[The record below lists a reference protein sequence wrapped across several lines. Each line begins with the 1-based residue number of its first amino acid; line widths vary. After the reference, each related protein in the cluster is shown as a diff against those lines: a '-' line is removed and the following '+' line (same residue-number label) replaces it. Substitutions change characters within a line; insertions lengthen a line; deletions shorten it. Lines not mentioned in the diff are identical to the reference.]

1 MFVELQLLLLFLLA
15 LFATNILQNK
25 YYKFIIGNFLLIF
38 FLVEFISYYIQGE
51 LIDYRFFIHSS
62 FSIIKSYLFQFKF
75 ELIFLI
81 PAYTALIILIIKI
94 NLNKYIGK
102 KISITSMMI
111 IFFFITIPNK
121 SALYKL
127 YEVYKIYN
135 GSLLFY
141 TKSEN
146 EIGNKYN
153 NFVINNSLNNHLKEI
168 EIYSKP
174 KKNIILITL
183 ESLDNRFINNTPE
196 LTPNLNLL
204 KKEWYYKN
212 VSSIDGCGWSVG
224 SLYCLLTGLPAYF
237 PFEKNKIFQNTSAIK
252 LNSLGKTFNKIKYDN
267 IEYFVGESNF
277 VGSGDLLRA
286 SGFNVK
292 DNSNINGDFKTYP
305 STFGFHD
312 KDLFEV
318 LKKRVKVLKDK
329 NKSFVLFS
337 STINTH
343 LNGIKDERMSKLI
356 NEKYTTNIE
365 HAVRSL
371 DYLIGDFISFLENE
385 ELLDNTAIFL
395 IPDHFF
401 PKNKSLKKMNK
412 KIDKTE
418 GSLYIMSNEPL
429 IADKDV
435 SQLDLARVILDT
447 VNLKTNMEFF
457 QNDIGFDKLNNYINL
472 NSNLFSKFNSENILY
487 KKPSEEIEITIKND
501 IMEIFLD
508 GKKTFNLNLKKNETS
523 YINLLFDKNLN
534 FINDEYEKES
544 LLPRKIRREDEK
556 FEHLILTIF
565 KKDNKMLSGKILNV
579 KNKIT
584 YNLSAKNNVLK
595 IYLSDFK
602 TNKIKLYASDNKRFI
617 AHAGGAI
624 NEIKYLNT
632 LDALDHNYNKGFKL
646 FELDLLISADGF
658 IVATHDWDTWKK
670 FTGYEGKI
678 PPLLSDFNRLKIKDN
693 QTSLDYQ
700 KINNWFD
707 TKKDAILITDKIN
720 DLDKILDQI
729 NIDKNRLYVEVYNQ
743 KDLIKFKEKKFN
755 VIANIDFLRNL
766 DNPISLLKENRVS
779 FISAS
784 HKIKEKYENIFIRYT
799 NNLFNNN
806 LEKTLIENNFK
817 IFAYGLNEKKDTI
830 SEKEIICKYSNIFY
844 GMYADNWNFNSN
856 NHQC

>member
-15 LFATNILQNK
+15 LFATSILQNR
-25 YYKFIIGNFLLIF
+25 YYKFIICNFLLIF
-38 FLVEFISYYIQGE
+38 FLIEFISYYIQGE

-81 PAYTALIILIIKI
+81 PIYIILITFITKVD
-94 NLNKYIGK
+94 LNKYVGK
-102 KISITSMMI
+102 NISITSMMI
-111 IFFFITIPNK
+111 IFFLITIPNK

-127 YEVYKIYN
+127 YEVNKIYN

-141 TKSEN
+141 SKSKNEVEN
-146 EIGNKYN
+146 EYNK
-153 NFVINNSLNNHLKEI
+153 FVINNSLNNHLKEI

-183 ESLDNRFINNTPE
+183 ESLDSGFIINTPE
-196 LTPNLNLL
+196 LTANLNLL
-204 KKEWYYKN
+204 KKKWHYKN

-252 LNSLGKTFNKIKYDN
+252 LNSLGKIFNKIKYDN
-267 IEYFVGESNF
+267 VEYFVGESNF

-305 STFGFHD
+305 DTFGFHD

-318 LKKRVKVLKDK
+318 LKKRVKVLKDE

-356 NEKYTTNIE
+356 KGKYTTNIE
-365 HAVRSL
+365 HAVMSL
-371 DYLIGDFISFLENE
+371 DYLVGDFISFLENE

-412 KIDKTE
+412 KINKSE
-418 GSLYIMSNEPL
+418 RFLYIISNEPL

-435 SQLDLARVILDT
+435 SQLDLGRVILDT
-447 VNLKTNMEFF
+447 VNLKTNIEFF
-457 QNDIGFDKLNNYINL
+457 ENDLDSDKLNNYINS
-472 NSNLFSKFNSENILY
+472 NSNLFSKFNSKNILY
-487 KKPSEEIEITIKND
+487 RKPSEEIKITLEND
-501 IMEIFLD
+501 IMKIFLD
-508 GKKTFNLNLKKNETS
+508 GKKTFNLKLKKKETS

-534 FINDEYEKES
+534 FINDEYDKES

-565 KKDNKMLSGKILNV
+565 KKNNKILSGKILNV
-579 KNKIT
+579 KNKII
-584 YNLSAKNNVLK
+584 YNLSAKDNVLK
-595 IYLSDFK
+595 IYLSDLR

-624 NEIKYLNT
+624 NETKYLNT
-632 LDALDHNYNKGFKL
+632 LEALNHNYKKGFKL
-646 FELDLLISADGF
+646 FELDLLLSADGF

-670 FTGYEGKI
+670 FTGYKGKI

-700 KINNWFD
+700 KINDWFE

-729 NIDKNRLYVEVYNQ
+729 NIDKSRLYIEVYNK
-743 KDLIKFKEKKFN
+743 KDLIKFNEKKFN
-755 VIANIDFLRNL
+755 IIANIDFLRNL

-779 FISAS
+779 YISAS
-784 HKIKEKYENIFIRYT
+784 HKIKEKYENIFIRYA
-799 NNLFNNN
+799 NNLFKNN

-817 IFAYGLNEKKDTI
+817 IFAYGLNEKKDKI
-830 SEKEIICKYSNIFY
+830 SENEIICKYSNIFY
-844 GMYADNWNFNSN
+844 GMYADNWNLNSN